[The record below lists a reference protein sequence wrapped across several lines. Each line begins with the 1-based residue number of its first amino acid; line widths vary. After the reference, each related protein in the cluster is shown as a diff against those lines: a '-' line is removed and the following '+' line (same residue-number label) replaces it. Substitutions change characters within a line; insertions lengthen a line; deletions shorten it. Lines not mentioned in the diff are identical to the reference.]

1 MTATAF
7 TLRALASG
15 EIAGTA
21 IVCPEARYCSVRGRG
36 GDRLDRRFA
45 TPRDWR
51 AIETELTSL
60 PSGLLSSQSTIV
72 RVLGGR
78 DLDVQHLASE
88 DIEAAPAD
96 LVNVLVAKLQSLL
109 LEIATL
115 RVRH

>member
-1 MTATAF
+1 M
-7 TLRALASG
+7 LRPRSG
-15 EIAGTA
+15 RRSTGSA
-21 IVCPEARYCSVRGRG
+21 IR
-36 GDRLDRRFA
+36 DM
-45 TPRDWR
+45 RDWR
-51 AIETELTSL
+51 AIRRSL

-96 LVNVLVAKLQSLL
+96 LVNVLDAKLQSLL